1 MITNIGIGEAKVEV
15 EFSEDLTLDFDDDGY
30 DGGLIV
36 ITRVWYEG
44 GNGHRTDIQPCLDQK
59 TLRNLANEAYW
70 YNVNKGNRVE

>member
-15 EFSEDLTLDFDDDGY
+15 EFSEDPGLDFDADG
-30 DGGLIV
+30 GGLIV

-44 GNGHRTDIQPCLDQK
+44 GNGHKTDIQPCLDQK